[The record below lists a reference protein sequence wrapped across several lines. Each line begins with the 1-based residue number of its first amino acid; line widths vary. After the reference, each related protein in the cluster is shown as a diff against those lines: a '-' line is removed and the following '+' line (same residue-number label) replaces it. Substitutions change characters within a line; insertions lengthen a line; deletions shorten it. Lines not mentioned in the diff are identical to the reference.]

1 MAARKDGLTVQPT
14 PVSTLDEA
22 YGIADATTAIAVAA
36 GDRVI
41 GHKIGLTDAAARAVF
56 EAAEPAAEALLA
68 GGALETGA
76 PLTQPGERLGDPTHQ
91 DDIVASFRGTGPIS
105 VSTVFVRVPL
115 REFPHRARP
124 DPARGRSARQHRP
137 TNSNTDARSGRSGH
151 AGARVARCH
160 CCQGGTAPRAAS
172 IES

>member
-1 MAARKDGLTVQPT
+1 VAARKDGLTVQPT

-76 PLTQPGERLGDPTHQ
+76 PLTQPGERIGA
-91 DDIVASFRGTGPIS
+91 I
-105 VSTVFVRVPL
+105 
-115 REFPHRARP
+115 
-124 DPARGRSARQHRP
+124 RP
-137 TNSNTDARSGRSGH
+137 TRTTSWPASGCVPTRP
-151 AGARVARCH
+151 RCRCPTVA
-160 CCQGGTAPRAAS
+160 
-172 IES
+172 